1 MIIGQKYKR
10 IKDDETNDREK
21 DNSIPAFGFDN
32 VELGSC
38 TRNEMPVKQSTS
50 KTKLDHL
57 ILRRCSMSDIIGTV
71 TSGPGV

>member
-21 DNSIPAFGFDN
+21 ITAFLLSGLITLS
-32 VELGSC
+32 LGSC

-50 KTKLDHL
+50 KTN
-57 ILRRCSMSDIIGTV
+57 
-71 TSGPGV
+71 